1 VTRIKH
7 NPCLGWEI
15 FKIESKQNRDFF
27 FLNFGNTVKPISSFY
42 GVAKLKKTNISHLLT
57 LDFKNFPT

>member
-7 NPCLGWEI
+7 NPFLGWEI
-15 FKIESKQNRDFF
+15 FKIESKQIRDVC
-27 FLNFGNTVKPISSFY
+27 FLKFGNTVKPISRFY
-42 GVAKLKKTNISHLLT
+42 GVAKLKKTIIFHLLT